1 METKL
6 QILIQV
12 DSERRIVA
20 YAEGGAA
27 QERFVSGIGWT
38 VADDEHWPEYAKAFR
53 EAAAILAKLAEQ
65 VKPIW
70 TPPPAKVFDCRTRGS
85 H

>member
-1 METKL
+1 MRIV
-6 QILIQV
+6 ILLDNQ
-12 DSERRIVA
+12 RRIVA
-20 YAEGGAA
+20 HAEGGCA
-27 QERFVSGIGWT
+27 QQRFVRGIGWT
-38 VADDEHWPEYAKAFR
+38 VADDEYWPEFR
-53 EAAAILAKLAEQ
+53 GAINEAGAILAKLAEQ